1 MLETKQSANLIF
13 DRLQK
18 YGKDNIRL
26 IHSNKGQNTRIN
38 AFQDFKNGAI
48 RILVA
53 TDVMAR
59 GIDIKDVSH
68 VINFDVPRVYEDYV
82 HRIGRTGRAFRT
94 GAAIT
99 FFTKAEVY
107 HIDKIE
113 KKIRMSIPIC
123 NLPEEV
129 EVTETPFFENQEME
143 REIDAQKHKE
153 NPDYKGAFHEKKSH
167 ITKIKNKKSKRPKK
181 YTGKSNSGYISKANK
196 GKKSTSKKG
205 RHKKR

>member
-1 MLETKQSANLIF
+1 
-13 DRLQK
+13 
-18 YGKDNIRL
+18 
-26 IHSNKGQNTRIN
+26 
-38 AFQDFKNGAI
+38 
-48 RILVA
+48 
-53 TDVMAR
+53 
-59 GIDIKDVSH
+59 
-68 VINFDVPRVYEDYV
+68 
-82 HRIGRTGRAFRT
+82 
-94 GAAIT
+94 
-99 FFTKAEVY
+99 
-107 HIDKIE
+107 
-113 KKIRMSIPIC
+113 MSIPIC